1 MHGLRPLLI
10 LLIATLAGCGKQSL
24 EFREVKRVHDKVTE
38 AELKRFLRIVD
49 SLPDK
54 KLPDFPPVYRPL
66 PNWAPG
72 RTLPVNELA
81 KEEQELLDE
90 AWDVDALARQL
101 KGNRTLDRAVRREQ
115 LTLEQF
121 VGLMLAIGAARS
133 RSMLRKDQD
142 LDAVIKHG
150 ETVSAQLEKDTRKFA
165 NLSREARY
173 SVLRHAGW
181 ITRVHR
187 ASLLKEVPPEN
198 IALVKANA
206 ARLDKVLP
214 EYFRVNPLDAIADL
228 LEEQGMP
235 FEELPPS
242 GRDDEITWGPDD
254 NPLSGAP
261 SSNGDA
267 KPGTPGKFPATPAT
281 KR

>member
-1 MHGLRPLLI
+1 MLLV
-10 LLIATLAGCGKQSL
+10 AAVAGCGKPEI

-38 AELKRFLRIVD
+38 AELQRFLRIVD

-66 PNWAPG
+66 PNWSPE
-72 RTLPVNELA
+72 RTLPVHELA

-90 AWDVDALARQL
+90 AWDVDALARLL
-101 KGNRTLDRAVRREQ
+101 KSNRNVDRAVRREQ

-121 VGLMLAIGAARS
+121 VGLTLAIGAARS
-133 RSMLRKDQD
+133 RSLVRKDQD

-150 ETVSAQLEKDTRKFA
+150 TAIAAQLAKDNRKFA
-165 NLSREARY
+165 NLTREARY
-173 SVLRHAGW
+173 SVLRHAGS

-187 ASLLKEVPPEN
+187 ATLLKEVPPEN
-198 IALVKANA
+198 IALVKSQA
-206 ARLDKVLP
+206 AQLDKVLP
-214 EYFRVNPLDAIADL
+214 EYFRVNPLDNIADL

-235 FEELPPS
+235 FEELPAS

-254 NPLSGAP
+254 NPVEASP
-261 SSNGDA
+261 TSTTPTPPRPFA
-267 KPGTPGKFPATPAT
+267 KPMPPATG
-281 KR
+281 R

>member
-1 MHGLRPLLI
+1 MPRFRTFLVLAL
-10 LLIATLAGCGKQSL
+10 ASLAGCSKQSI

-38 AELKRFLRIVD
+38 AELSRFLRIVD

-66 PNWAPG
+66 PNWAPE

-90 AWDVDALARQL
+90 AWDVDALARHL
-101 KGNRTLDRAVRREQ
+101 KGNRHLERAVRREQ

-133 RSMLRKDQD
+133 RSRLRKDQD
-142 LDAVIKHG
+142 LQTAIKHG
-150 ETVSAQLEKDTRKFA
+150 EAVTAQLEKDNRKFA

-173 SVLRHAGW
+173 AVLRRAGS

-187 ASLLKEVPPEN
+187 AALLKEVPPEN
-198 IALVKANA
+198 IALVKSHAE
-206 ARLDKVLP
+206 RLDKVLP
-214 EYFRVNPLDAIADL
+214 DYFHVNPLDSIADL

-235 FEELPPS
+235 FEELPSS
-242 GRDDEITWGPDD
+242 GRDAEITWGPDD
-254 NPLSGAP
+254 NPLLGTRSRSGSAEHVPLAP
-261 SSNGDA
+261 
-267 KPGTPGKFPATPAT
+267 PAVN
-281 KR
+281 R